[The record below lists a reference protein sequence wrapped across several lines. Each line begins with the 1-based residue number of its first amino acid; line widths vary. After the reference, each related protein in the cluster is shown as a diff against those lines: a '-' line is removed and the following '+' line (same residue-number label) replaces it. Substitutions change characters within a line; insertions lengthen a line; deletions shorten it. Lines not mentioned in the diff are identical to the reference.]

1 MPKKAIEYLKKGRY
15 GRATFLPLTAV
26 NGRRFDPETN
36 RILEQA
42 EGFLGIASDI
52 VEFDKKYQK
61 VVDSLLGRIAVFDQ
75 LDHALRC
82 ASKNRYAFMC
92 VTLEGDILRT
102 SGAITGGST
111 EKGRAS
117 AGTLSRTREI
127 PELEKSVS
135 GK

>member
-1 MPKKAIEYLKKGRY
+1 
-15 GRATFLPLTAV
+15 
-26 NGRRFDPETN
+26 
-36 RILEQA
+36 
-42 EGFLGIASDI
+42 
-52 VEFDKKYQK
+52 
-61 VVDSLLGRIAVFDQ
+61 
-75 LDHALRC
+75 
-82 ASKNRYAFMC
+82 MC

-135 GK
+135 ENKMLFAAMTKNIEDYRVSIKGIEIEREALLKDVRSLEIEFSQWTAKCTAMKDKPVSYTHLTLPTIA